1 MDHEANL
8 REKSA
13 HAGEEPSITIDSSDR
28 RSFMKGTLTAAAATA
43 GGLAASVASAREAQ
57 ANAPGASKKIAGVV
71 HAHFSST
78 KQPTLEDVQAVVR
91 QIVGRGG
98 CPTCGLGGIDV
109 RLSLGD
115 PVEIQAG
122 VPVTVLAEKAE

>member
-1 MDHEANL
+1 MDHDANV
-8 REKSA
+8 RDKSA
-13 HAGEEPSITIDSSDR
+13 HAGEEPSITIESSDR

-57 ANAPGASKKIAGVV
+57 GNAPEASKKIAGVV

-115 PVEIQAG
+115 PVEVQAG
-122 VPVTVLAEKAE
+122 VPVTVSAERSL